1 MNGYRDYEGAIVL
14 EKSDT
19 IQLDFTDG
27 WLHMRRG
34 DWTKDEGNKPAQ
46 LKFHAPS
53 EHTVDGKHMDLEMQI
68 VHRRAYAGPLSAVVS
83 VFFDR
88 SAGTDENTFIESLD
102 FANATTLGNFV
113 TDVNLKSDVINMLVG
128 KDFYSYDGS
137 LTTPPCTEG
146 IKWTVFKEPMGISE
160 EQLKEFTD
168 QFAGNDA
175 FAGGKGNN
183 R

>member
-1 MNGYRDYEGAIVL
+1 
-14 EKSDT
+14 
-19 IQLDFTDG
+19 
-27 WLHMRRG
+27 
-34 DWTKDEGNKPAQ
+34 
-46 LKFHAPS
+46 
-53 EHTVDGKHMDLEMQI
+53 
-68 VHRRAYAGPLSAVVS
+68 
-83 VFFDR
+83 
-88 SAGTDENTFIESLD
+88 
-102 FANATTLGNFV
+102 
-113 TDVNLKSDVINMLVG
+113 MLVG

-183 R
+183 RKLMPLEDRTLYFSGSGAMTLSASVFAFIASFFDK